1 MDTPAP
7 SLRVPAHTVRRPRL
21 ARLTTPYLFIGP
33 SLLLTV
39 LIMLYPLGYSLWISF
54 TGYNLS
60 RPGQAPFVG
69 LDNYAWAITSPGFF
83 GSIGT
88 TLVYTV
94 VAVGLEF
101 LLGLGFALLLNR
113 EFRFQGIVRTLLML
127 PLFLTPSV
135 VSLMFI
141 FAFYPGEGVVP
152 WLATF
157 VGVPKGFPFFGDPRT
172 AMASLI
178 VVDVW
183 RTTPFM
189 FIVLLAGLQSL
200 PQEIMEA
207 AAIDGASGWQTL
219 RRVTLPLLSPLI
231 LIALT
236 IRGMDAFREF
246 DSIYLLTGGGPGQM
260 TEVISMLAYNTGFRY
275 FDLGRASAVAYIIL
289 LLVLIFSIYFV
300 KKLRDMQMAS

>member
-7 SLRVPAHTVRRPRL
+7 SLRVPAQTVRRPRL

-39 LIMLYPLGYSLWISF
+39 LIMLYPLGYSFWISF

-69 LDNYAWAITSPGFF
+69 LDNYVWAITSPGFF

-94 VAVGLEF
+94 VAVALEF

-207 AAIDGASGWQTL
+207 AAIDGANGWQTL

>member
-1 MDTPAP
+1 METPAP
-7 SLRVPAHTVRRPRL
+7 PLRVTVEPIRRPRWS
-21 ARLTTPYLFIGP
+21 RLITPYLFVGP
-33 SLLLTV
+33 SLLLTG
-39 LIMLYPLGYSLWISF
+39 LIMLYPLAYSFWISF

-60 RPGQAPFVG
+60 KPDQVPFVG
-69 LDNYAWAITSPGFF
+69 LDNYLWAIGDPSFF
-83 GSIGT
+83 GSIWT

-94 VAVGLEF
+94 FSVVLEF
-101 LLGLGFALLLNR
+101 LLGLGFALLLNK
-113 EFRFQGIVRTLLML
+113 EFRFQGIVRTLMML

-135 VSLMFI
+135 VSLI
-141 FAFYPGEGVVP
+141 FLFGFYPGEGVVP
-152 WLATF
+152 WLATL

-172 AMASLI
+172 AMATLI

-207 AAIDGASGWQTL
+207 AAIDGASAWQLL

-231 LIALT
+231 LISLT

-246 DSIYLLTGGGPGQM
+246 DSIYLLTGGGPGRA
-260 TEVISMLAYNTGFRY
+260 TEVISMLAYNTAFKS
-275 FDLGRASAVAYIIL
+275 FDIGRASAVAYLIL

-300 KKLRDMQMAS
+300 KKLRDMQMSA

>member
-1 MDTPAP
+1 MDTPVSSVQAP
-7 SLRVPAHTVRRPRL
+7 AQTIRRPWL
-21 ARLTTPYLFIGP
+21 NRLTTPYLFIGP
-33 SLLLTV
+33 SLILTV
-39 LIMLYPLGYSLWISF
+39 LVMLYPLAYSFWISF

-60 RPGQAPFVG
+60 KPGQVPFVG
-69 LDNYAWAITSPGFF
+69 LDNYVWTITSPGFF
-83 GSIGT
+83 TSIWT

-94 VAVGLEF
+94 TSVVLNF
-101 LLGLGFALLLNR
+101 VLGLAFALLLNK
-113 EFRFQGIVRTLLML
+113 EFRFQGIVRTIMML

-135 VSLMFI
+135 VSLIFL

-157 VGVPKGFPFFGDPRT
+157 VGLEKGFPFFGDPRS
-172 AMASLI
+172 AMPAL
-178 VVDVW
+178 VLVDVW

-189 FIVLLAGLQSL
+189 FIVLLAGIQSL

-207 AAIDGASGWQTL
+207 AAIDGASAWQTL
-219 RRVTLPLLSPLI
+219 RQVTLPLLSPLI

-246 DSIYLLTGGGPGQM
+246 DSIYLLTGGGPGQA
-260 TEVISMLAYNTGFRY
+260 TEVISMLAYNTGFKY
-275 FDLGRASAVAYIIL
+275 FDLGRASAVAYLIL

-300 KKLRDMQMAS
+300 KRLRDMQMSS

>member
-1 MDTPAP
+1 M
-7 SLRVPAHTVRRPRL
+7 
-21 ARLTTPYLFIGP
+21 TPYLFIGP
-33 SLLLTV
+33 SLLMTV
-39 LIMLYPLGYSLWISF
+39 LIMLYPLLYSFWISF

-60 RPGQAPFVG
+60 KPGDVPFVG
-69 LDNYAWAITSPGFF
+69 LDNYSWAITSPGFF
-83 GSIGT
+83 GSIWT

-94 VAVGLEF
+94 VAVALEF
-101 LLGLGFALLLNR
+101 LLGLGFALLLNK
-113 EFRFQGIVRTLLML
+113 EFRFQGIVRTIIML
-127 PLFLTPSV
+127 PLFLTPSI
-135 VSLMFI
+135 VSLI
-141 FAFYPGEGVVP
+141 FLFSFYPGEGVVP

-157 VGVPKGFPFFGDPRT
+157 VGVERGFPFFGDPRT

-178 VVDVW
+178 LVDVW

-200 PQEIMEA
+200 PQEVMEA
-207 AAIDGASGWQTL
+207 AAIDGATAWQTL

-246 DSIYLLTGGGPGQM
+246 DSIYLLTGGGPGQA
-260 TEVISMLAYNTGFRY
+260 TEVISMLAYNTGFKF

-289 LLVLIFSIYFV
+289 GLVLVFSVYFV
-300 KKLRDMQMAS
+300 KRLRDMQMAS